1 MGKRKSSK
9 PPPKKQRPKLATQFA
24 CPFCNTDNSVSC
36 QFDRARDIGTVSCNA
51 CQVRIAGPLMNLHHV
66 SACLKSVL
74 LTCMSCFVAE

>member
-9 PPPKKQRPKLATQFA
+9 PPPKKQKPKLATQFA

-51 CQVRIAGPLMNLHHV
+51 CQSSYTTKITKLSEPIDVYSDWID
-66 SACLKSVL
+66 ACE
-74 LTCMSCFVAE
+74 AENA

>member
-9 PPPKKQRPKLATQFA
+9 PPPKKQKPKLATQFA

-51 CQVRIAGPLMNLHHV
+51 CQVCLAVRFMHLHHV
-66 SACLKSVL
+66 VAYLKQLMADL
-74 LTCMSCFVAE
+74 LALFVTE